1 MFKANNPA
9 DNQQLYETMP
19 ATATQI
25 LGIAKEYGYVNG
37 DSNFHEPFR
46 GNGGITNVL
55 EEANVAY
62 TAADKYT
69 LPVSTDFYTSRS
81 LTTAVVTNPPFKG
94 IAEFFEIMA
103 ELGKLFFNSFIFI
116 LFLQNIFIFVGIAF
130 FILAKFDALSAK
142 RCIAAFTKMGGID
155 VHIIRPMPKFIRNGE
170 VVGCETTAIFVGNI
184 PARKGQHS
192 GGYCTLFSAESELA
206 KSSSNNIVDELEE
219 NLSDSASADEM
230 EAEVDGG
237 SVDSKGNVPGLIE
250 E

>member
-81 LTTAVVTNPPFKG
+81 VPPLTTAVVTNPPFKG

-103 ELGKLFFNSFIFI
+103 ELGKLFFNSF
-116 LFLQNIFIFVGIAF
+116 F
-130 FILAKFDALSAK
+130 FFFYRTYLYL
-142 RCIAAFTKMGGID
+142 
-155 VHIIRPMPKFIRNGE
+155 
-170 VVGCETTAIFVGNI
+170 
-184 PARKGQHS
+184 
-192 GGYCTLFSAESELA
+192 
-206 KSSSNNIVDELEE
+206 
-219 NLSDSASADEM
+219 
-230 EAEVDGG
+230 
-237 SVDSKGNVPGLIE
+237 
-250 E
+250 

>member
-1 MFKANNPA
+1 
-9 DNQQLYETMP
+9 
-19 ATATQI
+19 
-25 LGIAKEYGYVNG
+25 
-37 DSNFHEPFR
+37 
-46 GNGGITNVL
+46 
-55 EEANVAY
+55 
-62 TAADKYT
+62 
-69 LPVSTDFYTSRS
+69 
-81 LTTAVVTNPPFKG
+81 
-94 IAEFFEIMA
+94 
-103 ELGKLFFNSFIFI
+103 
-116 LFLQNIFIFVGIAF
+116 
-130 FILAKFDALSAK
+130 LAKFDALSAK

-206 KSSSNNIVDELEE
+206 KSSSNDIVDELEE